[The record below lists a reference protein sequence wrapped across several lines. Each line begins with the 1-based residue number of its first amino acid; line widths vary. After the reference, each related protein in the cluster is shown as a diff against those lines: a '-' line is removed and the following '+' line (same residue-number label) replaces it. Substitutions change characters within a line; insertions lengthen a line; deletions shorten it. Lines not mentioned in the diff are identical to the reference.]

1 MRIVVLLAINIS
13 FSFNFRR
20 IRSATSAALR
30 QTRAWQNHTKL
41 LTTDPPGTSCA
52 RKELLI
58 NPAA

>member
-13 FSFNFRR
+13 FHLASGEYVLQPPQPASDSRLAESQN
-20 IRSATSAALR
+20 SSPP
-30 QTRAWQNHTKL
+30 TRPA
-41 LTTDPPGTSCA
+41 TSCA

>member
-13 FSFNFRR
+13 FHL
-20 IRSATSAALR
+20 TSGEYVLR
-30 QTRAWQNHTKL
+30 LPQPPSDSRPQNHTKL
-41 LTTDPPGTSCA
+41 LTTDPPGNVLRA